1 MNLQPIDRGA
11 SSLRQRLGPYELA
24 EGSWDTERT
33 AYLSRVL
40 GTLEEYCPGVTAS
53 VLHDEVL
60 APPDIEERYRQV
72 EAAMPEYGRS
82 GVQQIPFDAGRV
94 LFGAAMAKLAAE
106 KDSAR

>member
-1 MNLQPIDRGA
+1 MIVA
-11 SSLRQRLGPYELA
+11 SGMP
-24 EGSWDTERT
+24 T
-33 AYLSRVL
+33 V
-40 GTLEEYCPGVTAS
+40 
-53 VLHDEVL
+53 EV
-60 APPDIEERYRQV
+60 PPDIEERYRKV